1 MKYSKDDLAFLKFRH
16 ALQRRSDEPMKGK
29 ICVISGATS
38 GVGLEAAKR
47 LAQGGAELVLVSR
60 NTQKAQAVQA
70 MLREQYGAKVH
81 LVSADFARL
90 EDVRKAAALICA
102 RWDRL
107 DVLINS
113 AGLHCTRRQ
122 VTQDGHELVFQVNH
136 LAPFLLTALWLGPRR
151 RSSQARVIPDNSA
164 GHRFGGLN
172 LKDRDW
178 NKRPYIGLR
187 AYGASKIAQIAAV
200 KELAGRL
207 KDTGITV
214 NAMHPGGVR
223 TGIGSNNGLLY
234 RAWMQLVVRHFL
246 KDPAISGDAL
256 YYLSAAP
263 ELAQT
268 SGEYFHLTLQAK
280 PLQQA
285 LDQSL
290 RREVWARTLP
300 LCGLSPEF
308 FQRAV
313 GSQLA
318 GKDGDRQ
325 A

>member
-16 ALQRRSDEPMKGK
+16 SLQRRSDEPMTGK
-29 ICVISGATS
+29 VCVISGATS

-60 NTQKAQAVQA
+60 NAQKAQAVQA
-70 MLREQYGAKVH
+70 MLRETYGVKVH

-90 EDVRKAAALICA
+90 EDVRKAAALIRT

-122 VTQDGHELVFQVNH
+122 VTADGNELVFQVNH
-136 LAPFLLTALWLGPRR
+136 LLLGPLSRAP
-151 RSSQARVIPDNSA
+151 QARVIQVNSE

-172 LKDRDW
+172 LQDLDW
-178 NKRPYIGLR
+178 KKRPYIGLR

-207 KDTGITV
+207 NSTGITV

-223 TGIGSNNGLLY
+223 TGIGSNNGPLY
-234 RAWMQLVVRHFL
+234 RAWMRLVIRHFL

-263 ELAQT
+263 ELAGT
-268 SGEYFHLTLQAK
+268 SGEYFHLTLEAK
-280 PLQQA
+280 SLQRA
-285 LDQSL
+285 LDQQL
-290 RREVWARTLP
+290 RAAVWERTLP
-300 LCGLSPEF
+300 LCGLSPQF
-308 FQRAV
+308 LQDAV

-318 GKDGDRQ
+318 GEDGNGQ